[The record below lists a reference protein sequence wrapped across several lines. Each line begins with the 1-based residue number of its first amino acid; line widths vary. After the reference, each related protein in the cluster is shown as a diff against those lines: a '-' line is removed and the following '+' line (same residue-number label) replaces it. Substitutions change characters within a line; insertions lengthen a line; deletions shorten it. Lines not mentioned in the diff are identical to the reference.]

1 MRHLERKSSSRI
13 SFPMFK
19 WRWDRRYVSSYFCS
33 IAAWVDLASRTYFMD
48 DLPMKTYCKHDM
60 LTDGAQFGCTTQLT
74 VHCCLMGLL
83 SRNIFV
89 VVGATVCGR
98 LWLKELALFF
108 WVWQALEDDQR
119 WADDE
124 KQLQRRIEEVQSKV
138 LILGSTYLSCLC
150 DVLHGHW
157 NDSCAVQR
165 QLMWLDMSR
174 CECDWKT
181 TLTLQVLCQSCSCW
195 SRMCIPT
202 LTNAIPYAH
211 SPPHL
216 VPTCPLCSGGILNL

>member
-1 MRHLERKSSSRI
+1 MY
-13 SFPMFK
+13 K

-33 IAAWVDLASRTYFMD
+33 IAAWVDLGSRTYFMD
-48 DLPMKTYCKHDM
+48 DLPMKTYCKHDV
-60 LTDGAQFGCTTQLT
+60 LADGARFGCNTQLI
-74 VHCCLMGLL
+74 VCCCLMGLL
-83 SRNIFV
+83 YRNIFV

-98 LWLKELALFF
+98 LWLKELVLFF
-108 WVWQALEDDQR
+108 WVWQALEDVQR

-124 KQLQRRIEEVQSKV
+124 KQLQRRIQEVQSKV
-138 LILGSTYLSCLC
+138 RILGSTYLSCLC

-157 NDSCAVQR
+157 NDFCAVQR

-174 CECDWKT
+174 CKCDWKT

-202 LTNAIPYAH
+202 LTNAIQYAH
-211 SPPHL
+211 STSILSLPALCAL
-216 VPTCPLCSGGILNL
+216 VAF